1 VFSLKEVLN
10 SIPIGYLVRILRALY
25 EAESQGIYMMVR
37 SMVAEKAGI
46 PPSTYFGGLKH
57 RLLAG
62 GLFEEVD
69 VTRRVK
75 ALKLTDKGRRMA
87 ECILKCTST

>member
-1 VFSLKEVLN
+1 MVS
-10 SIPIGYLVRILRALY
+10 GLRVLY
-25 EAESQGIYMMVR
+25 EAEGQGVQMMIH

-57 RLLAG
+57 RLLES
-62 GLFEEVD
+62 GLFEEVN

-75 ALKLTDKGRRMA
+75 ALKLTDKGRKMA
-87 ECILKCTST
+87 ECILKCENTWEH